1 MVAQKDITVLWADD
15 EIDLLRPH
23 ILFLETKGYRVITVT
38 NANDALNVVAQQKVD
53 IIFLDEN
60 MPGKSGL
67 EIILPLKQ
75 LLPFVPVVMITK
87 SEEENVMNNAIGAK
101 IDDYLIKPVN
111 PNQILLSIKK
121 HVENRPLVVSA
132 TTQSYQMEFARLAMQ
147 INTAHDFDD
156 WVNIYRQLVFWEL
169 QLERTEA
176 QLLQTLQS
184 QKQEANAGFGR
195 FIKNN
200 YQNWFD
206 ARNPAKPVISP
217 TVFSKKIFPLIE
229 KGEKVFIILI
239 DNLRYDQW
247 RSIMPA
253 LTDFTAIA
261 SEDLYCSI
269 LPTATQYARNALFSG
284 LMPMEIHQI
293 FPQLWIDEE
302 EEESKNV
309 NEEELLAFQI
319 KRYAPSLSFHYEKI
333 NNYKYGQRFLER
345 LPGLKNVP
353 LIVSVFNF
361 VDILSHARTQTE
373 VLKELVLD
381 AAAYRSVTLSWFQH
395 SVIPEIIRQMVE
407 WGYRIVITTDHGSI
421 QVTNPVKV
429 IGDKRTT
436 SNLRYKSG
444 KNLNYNWKEVYE
456 VKKPSLIH
464 LPSTNL
470 STTYIFALN
479 SDYFVYPNNYNQFVS
494 YYKNT
499 FQHGGIS
506 MEEMLVP
513 FVELVAR

>member
-1 MVAQKDITVLWADD
+1 MVAPKDITILWADD

-23 ILFLETKGYRVITVT
+23 ILFLESKGYRVITVT
-38 NANDALNVVAQQKVD
+38 NANDALNTAKQQKVD

-75 LLPFVPVVMITK
+75 SLPFVPVIMITK

-121 HVENRPLVVSA
+121 HVENRPLVINA
-132 TTQSYQMEFARLAMQ
+132 TTQSYQVEFSRLSMQ
-147 INTAHDFDD
+147 INTARQYED

-169 QLERTEA
+169 QLERTEV
-176 QLLQTLQS
+176 QLLQTIQA

-200 YQNWFD
+200 YQSWFD
-206 ARNPAKPVISP
+206 ARQDEKPLISP
-217 TVFSKKIFPLIE
+217 TVFSRKIVPLLE
-229 KGEKVFIILI
+229 KGEKVLMILI

-247 RSIMPA
+247 RSIMPV
-253 LTDFTAIA
+253 LTDFATIV

-293 FPQLWIDEE
+293 FPHLWIDEE
-302 EEESKNV
+302 EEESKNI
-309 NEEELLAFQI
+309 NEEELLAFQL
-319 KRYAPSLSFHYEKI
+319 KRYTPSLPFHYEKI
-333 NNYKYGQRFLER
+333 NNYRYGQRLLER
-345 LPGLKNVP
+345 LPNLRNHP

-395 SVIPEIIRQMVE
+395 SVIPELIRQAIDF
-407 WGYRIVITTDHGSI
+407 GYRVVITTDHGSI
-421 QVTNPVKV
+421 QVTNPIKV

-444 KNLNYNWKEVYE
+444 KNLDYNWREVYE
-456 VKKPSLIH
+456 VKKPSTIH

-479 SDYFVYPNNYNQFVS
+479 NDYFVYPNNYNQFVS

-499 FQHGGIS
+499 FQHGGVS

-513 FVELVAR
+513 FVELTAR